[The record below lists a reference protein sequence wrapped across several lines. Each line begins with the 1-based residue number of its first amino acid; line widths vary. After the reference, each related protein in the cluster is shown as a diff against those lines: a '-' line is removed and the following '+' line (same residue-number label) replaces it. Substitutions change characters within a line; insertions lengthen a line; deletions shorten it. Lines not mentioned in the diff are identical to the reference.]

1 MFKLAIFGAPRQA
14 PNQRGK
20 MRLPLLATF
29 LIDCRLAKIVTTD
42 VDPPPMKSHEI
53 DNLGKKLSQNG

>member
-1 MFKLAIFGAPRQA
+1 
-14 PNQRGK
+14 

-42 VDPPPMKSHEI
+42 TTDPPPMKSHEI